1 MNWHFVGCSILMI
14 TWHIVNANGL
24 LEMLVE
30 GHHLREERPLHHA
43 HHGWLFL
50 VVRLK
55 AHGRGGET

>member
-1 MNWHFVGCSILMI
+1 MI